1 MKSYQITGHLSV
13 FEEIGFTRKD
23 LWFTKARLNLDQRP
37 YPAIVTMLNKQG
49 LILKTL
55 LVRNLDRELK
65 KLTQIYGVETE
76 FYFLLLTGLKEQKSY
91 FGKTQ
96 DIELTVKSL

>member
-13 FEEIGFTRKD
+13 FEEIGVTRKD

-37 YPAIVTMLNKQG
+37 YPAIVTILNKQG

-55 LVRNLDRELK
+55 LVRNLERELK
-65 KLTQIYGVETE
+65 RLIEIYGIETE
-76 FYFLLLTGLKEQKSY
+76 FYFLLLIGLKEQKKY
-91 FGKTQ
+91 FGKTAE
-96 DIELTVKSL
+96 IALNIKSL